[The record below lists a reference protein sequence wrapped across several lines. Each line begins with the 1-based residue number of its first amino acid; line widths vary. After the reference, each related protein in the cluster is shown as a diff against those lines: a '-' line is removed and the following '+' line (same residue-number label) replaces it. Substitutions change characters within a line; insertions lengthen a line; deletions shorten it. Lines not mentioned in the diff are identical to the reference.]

1 MKTAAQVFII
11 IGMVFGCW
19 MILPLIFGGIALSQM
34 SKGQR
39 PSTGMSVCVLLFC
52 NMIGGILLLCA
63 KDEDFYKPNMMNNG
77 YNPNMNNGYNPN
89 MNNGYNPNMNK
100 TAELMLCRFCITKAA
115 FLSLRLFSSYFTV
128 SSFIISY
135 SFTSSPIVSCS
146 ALAVAGMPLSVI
158 FSASTAFGI
167 LKYAETGLASCFL
180 R

>member
-19 MILPLIFGGIALSQM
+19 MILPVIFGGIALSQM

-89 MNNGYNPNMNK
+89 MNNGYNHNVKNGYKPNENNAYNHNFNK
-100 TAELMLCRFCITKAA
+100 RGYKKAN
-115 FLSLRLFSSYFTV
+115 
-128 SSFIISY
+128 
-135 SFTSSPIVSCS
+135 
-146 ALAVAGMPLSVI
+146 
-158 FSASTAFGI
+158 
-167 LKYAETGLASCFL
+167 YAAPNNYNNNYATPDNNNFNNNNNNGVQQ
-180 R
+180 